1 MAQKRLSDFTLQKA
15 FEIQEDD
22 LQKWKSVLNTKS
34 YNYLVKKVNYENLKG
49 YSDPYNVFRGSSM
62 SNFVQ
67 NLSISLANRNMSRYD
82 YLGHHEFS
90 L

>member
-1 MAQKRLSDFTLQKA
+1 MAQKRLSDFTLQNA
-15 FEIQEDD
+15 LEIQKDD
-22 LQKWKSVLNTKS
+22 LQKWKAVLNTNS
-34 YNYLVKKVNYENLKG
+34 YNYLVKKANYENLKG

-67 NLSISLANRNMSRYD
+67 NLSISLANGNMTKYD
-82 YLGHHEFS
+82 YLEHHELS

>member
-15 FEIQEDD
+15 LDIQEGD
-22 LQKWKSVLNTKS
+22 LQKWKAVLNTKS

-49 YSDPYNVFRGSSM
+49 YTDPYNVFRGSSM

-67 NLSISLANRNMSRYD
+67 NLSISLANGNMSKYD
-82 YLGHHEFS
+82 YLENPEFS

>member
-1 MAQKRLSDFTLQKA
+1 MSQKRLSDFTLQKA
-15 FEIQEDD
+15 LDIQEDD
-22 LQKWKSVLNTKS
+22 LKKWKAVLNTKS
-34 YNYLVKKVNYENLKG
+34 YKYLLKKVNYENLKG

-67 NLSISLANRNMSRYD
+67 NLAIRLAHGDISGYD
-82 YLGHHEFS
+82 YLG